1 MQKYVY
7 AISVLPLSRALGRG
21 FVEEAFRGC
30 MWALPSS
37 SHRKVGRGDRCNSGC
52 AKPWGSAGRALTLL
66 GEDREGCRDK
76 ALQRAGWG
84 QSRVSA
90 GKKGGKC
97 PSQEEGLDGM
107 WSRRKGTGNSF
118 CEELRVKFEFVILNT
133 VLRLICN

>member
-21 FVEEAFRGC
+21 FVEEEFREC

-52 AKPWGSAGRALTLL
+52 AKIWGSAGRALTLL

-90 GKKGGKC
+90 GKKGSALPRRRDWTECGQDERE
-97 PSQEEGLDGM
+97 QE
-107 WSRRKGTGNSF
+107 TA
-118 CEELRVKFEFVILNT
+118 FV
-133 VLRLICN
+133 RS